1 MRCAR
6 TASGLI
12 VAALFAA
19 TPALAATDGPGRP
32 GYGKTLAR
40 EMCGDCHV
48 VAPGQSRGGDPLA
61 PDLVERVQDTGVT
74 ELALRAYLQTS
85 HPVMPNVRLT
95 PDQTDDIVAYLLSLK
110 DTKR

>member
-6 TASGLI
+6 LASGLI
-12 VAALFAA
+12 LAALAGTA
-19 TPALAATDGPGRP
+19 PALAATDGPGRP

-40 EMCGDCHV
+40 EMCGDCHI
-48 VAPGQSRGGDPLA
+48 VAPDQTRGGDPLA
-61 PDLVERVQDTGVT
+61 PDLVERVQDTGIT

-95 PDQTDDIVAYLLSLK
+95 PEQTDDIVAYLLSLK
-110 DTKR
+110 GAKR